1 MTRAIKAGLVAL
13 GGAAFLLASALP
25 GSAQS
30 RGGARSS
37 GGMSRGFGGVSR
49 GFGGISRSPAAR
61 VAPRMASPVTRSFA
75 PRNAVRTRSLNSTR
89 PAVTR
94 NWRDRHGRRHHAGY
108 ALYPF
113 PGYPGYYFY
122 YPFDYG
128 YNSGFDTG
136 YDTGNDNGYG
146 NAYGNVP
153 DDTTQQPT
161 YAQQPSYPPQPEP
174 YAVEQPAPAPSQH
187 AVAVPAAPQPDPGE
201 FILVRKDGR
210 VVLASAFTLTGDQLI
225 YITREGLRRS
235 FPVAELDKDTTRKMN
250 DAYGTTL
257 VLPG

>member
-13 GGAAFLLASALP
+13 SGAALLLALALP

-37 GGMSRGFGGVSR
+37 GGMSRGFSGVSR
-49 GFGGISRSPAAR
+49 PPAAR

-75 PRNAVRTRSLNSTR
+75 PRSAVRTRSFNSIR
-89 PAVTR
+89 PAGNR
-94 NWRDRHGRRHHAGY
+94 FGHDHHGHRRHAGY

-113 PGYPGYYFY
+113 PGYPGYYYY

-128 YNSGFDTG
+128 YDSGFATA

-161 YAQQPSYPPQPEP
+161 YAQQPIYPPQPEP
-174 YAVEQPAPAPSQH
+174 YAVEQPAPAPNQY
-187 AVAVPAAPQPDPGE
+187 AVAAPAAPQPDPGE